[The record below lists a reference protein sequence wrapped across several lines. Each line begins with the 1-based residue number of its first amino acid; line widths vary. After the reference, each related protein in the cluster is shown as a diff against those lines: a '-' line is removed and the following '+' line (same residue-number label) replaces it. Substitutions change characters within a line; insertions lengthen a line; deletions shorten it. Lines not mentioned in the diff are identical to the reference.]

1 MKQRLPSR
9 PKQALHIAFPYTNWG
24 RSLSFL
30 HSCPPRLNFKIHLVA
45 FFGGMRVCSVTSVMS
60 DCL

>member
-24 RSLSFL
+24 QVFSCL
-30 HSCPPRLNFKIHLVA
+30 HSCPPLLNFKINISPKRYILETYKETVK
-45 FFGGMRVCSVTSVMS
+45 
-60 DCL
+60 